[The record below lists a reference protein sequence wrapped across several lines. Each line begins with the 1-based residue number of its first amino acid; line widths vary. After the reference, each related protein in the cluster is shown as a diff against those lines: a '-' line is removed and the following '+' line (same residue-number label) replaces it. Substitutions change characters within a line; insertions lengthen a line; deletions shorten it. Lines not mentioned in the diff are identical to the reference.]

1 MKRQISAHF
10 AIDFPSNSPVWR
22 DMRNSA
28 GMDEY
33 WEKVG
38 QETVARCNADLHAAQ
53 AKRNQEPED
62 GYDFSI
68 SHGTRARL
76 HVFPTTARAI
86 AHEAVN
92 QTILKNITVGAS
104 SGAARPP
111 DHSVPRELQQRR
123 NRTVQARD
131 AATGRFTRN
140 DTK

>member
-22 DMRNSA
+22 EMRNSA
-28 GMDEY
+28 GMDEH

-38 QETVARCNADLHAAQ
+38 AETVARCNADLHAAQ
-53 AKRNQEPED
+53 AKRNQPAED

-92 QTILKNITVGAS
+92 QTILKNLPVGADKTR
-104 SGAARPP
+104 AP
-111 DHSVPRELQQRR
+111 DHSVPRELRKRR
-123 NRTVQARD
+123 TDTGQKRD

>member
-1 MKRQISAHF
+1 MKRHISAHF

-22 DMRNSA
+22 EMRNSA
-28 GMDEY
+28 GMDEH

-53 AKRNQEPED
+53 AKRNQPAED

-76 HVFPTTARAI
+76 HVFPTTARAM

-92 QTILKNITVGAS
+92 QTILKNLPVGAAAAKA
-104 SGAARPP
+104 GAPNH
-111 DHSVPRELQQRR
+111 DVPRELQQRR
-123 NRTVQARD
+123 NKTVQARD
-131 AATGRFTRN
+131 AVTGRFTRN